1 MGKRAEQARKRRRLA
16 QNGPAVAKTPVVTI
30 DQEDASTSLIPPEDL
45 AITIETL
52 NALAEDPSELADKSM
67 KDLKRALYN
76 LQRVMA
82 EGSTL
87 GMCISSAY
95 FALRPI
101 DGTPF
106 HPRTDIQAHP

>member
-16 QNGPAVAKTPVVTI
+16 QNGPAVTKTPVVTI
-30 DQEDASTSLIPPEDL
+30 DEEDASTSLIPPEDL